1 LHRLYSSELD
11 GRSFNRLEWALL
23 GYEGPTMLVV
33 KTDKDAIIGAFAH
46 EPWKASINFHGCAEC
61 FLFQLQP
68 ELRIRWGSG
77 PQDHFMYLHSGEQ
90 QSPLMPQLD
99 GLPHGIGF
107 GGNTTSK
114 PRLFIPDTLEQ
125 CTAGF
130 MDKTY
135 EPGNLLPDDSLE
147 KFEIK
152 RLEVWGVGEKEI
164 IAQAMQKRAEHRVHY
179 QENINRARTVKDKT
193 QFVKDLSTG
202 FTTSTLYEHRED
214 VRGRAEFSVDE
225 AHGGYKVDPDD

>member
-1 LHRLYSSELD
+1 
-11 GRSFNRLEWALL
+11 
-23 GYEGPTMLVV
+23 MLVV